1 MGFSEKMDR
10 PLCAASVISDS
21 CVGVGV
27 DIIIPSRG
35 GGVSVHDDDDDVCL
49 SIASVSD

>member
-27 DIIIPSRG
+27 DIIIPSRATG
-35 GGVSVHDDDDDVCL
+35 VHDDEDEVCL
-49 SIASVSD
+49 SIASGSD

>member
-27 DIIIPSRG
+27 DIIIPSRATG
-35 GGVSVHDDDDDVCL
+35 VHDDDDDVCL

>member
-27 DIIIPSRG
+27 DIIIPSTAE
-35 GGVSVHDDDDDVCL
+35 GGVDDDDVCL